1 MFTFPQQTNS
11 AQVRLVLSGLDLSAL
26 TVCLRY
32 FTDLGRD
39 YSLFSL
45 ATPSADNA
53 LLIYKEAASD
63 RINLAIRNSGAVFRG
78 QDYRLNTWHSVCA
91 TWDSASGVGQM
102 WLDGKPSSR
111 KFISSGS
118 DISGPIII
126 VLGQEQDSHGGG
138 FDINQ
143 SFVGML
149 SDIHMWDHTLLP
161 CQIQNYEDYL
171 TFTAG
176 NLLNWRTLE
185 FLTKGRVLIEDKHEP
200 YC

>member
-1 MFTFPQQTNS
+1 MHNVYQNAYLLHKLRTGHKERDKGRQQLRADLSGRMFTFPQQTNS
-11 AQVRLVLSGLDLSAL
+11 AQ
-26 TVCLRY
+26 
-32 FTDLGRD
+32 
-39 YSLFSL
+39 
-45 ATPSADNA
+45 
-53 LLIYKEAASD
+53 EAASD

>member
-1 MFTFPQQTNS
+1 MHNVYQNAYLLHKLRTGHKERDKGRQQLRADLSGRMFTFPQQTNS

-126 VLGQEQDSHGGG
+126 VLGQVCKFTGAG
-138 FDINQ
+138 F
-143 SFVGML
+143 S
-149 SDIHMWDHTLLP
+149 
-161 CQIQNYEDYL
+161 
-171 TFTAG
+171 
-176 NLLNWRTLE
+176 WRRL
-185 FLTKGRVLIEDKHEP
+185 
-200 YC
+200 